1 VIDNPLVMALT
12 RRRPKRKRLP
22 TAPSPKRGSL
32 RLGAVLAVL
41 VAVNLYVFLWRGN
54 TSIPAVMEK
63 ASMAGRESLGPEGS
77 ATNAAPAGAATGAGT
92 QAGEG
97 AADPGR
103 APGAEQAA
111 GVDPGAGTG
120 AAAAGEPG
128 AGEARWIEGEVQNGD
143 SMGRIL
149 RREGMTP
156 PEADELI
163 RTLQEHMDLRAI
175 RPGQTYRVRFDAGG
189 RLETFE
195 FDVSRTTRV
204 RAERDASGKIV
215 GRSDKAS
222 TEVRVEEIGG
232 HIESSLY
239 ASMKSAG
246 EDPALV
252 SFFVDVFAYDIDFF
266 TETHSGDSFRMLVEK
281 EYLDGTFLRY
291 RRVLAAEYR
300 GKVGSYDAFWWT
312 GPGSDD
318 GRYYNR
324 AGESLEK
331 SLLKT
336 PLKFARISSR
346 FNLKRMH
353 PVLHRQRAHLG
364 VDYAAPTGTP
374 VWAAADGRI
383 VGRGDMGGAGN
394 CVIVQHDN
402 GLQTI
407 YMHLS
412 KFERG
417 QSVGQRVKSKTV
429 IGYVGATGLAT
440 GPHLHFGV
448 KQRGQYV
455 DPFTL
460 KMARGPGVPRKHRP
474 QFKAE
479 TERLAERLARIPV
492 SDDRM
497 LVQSGN

>member
-1 VIDNPLVMALT
+1 MALPT
-12 RRRPKRKRLP
+12 RRPRRRRLS

-32 RLGAVLAVL
+32 RLAAVLAVL
-41 VAVNLYVFLWRGN
+41 VGVNLYVFLWRGD
-54 TSIPAVMEK
+54 TSIPAVMDK
-63 ASMAGRESLGPEGS
+63 AAMAGRE
-77 ATNAAPAGAATGAGT
+77 
-92 QAGEG
+92 GELA
-97 AADPGR
+97 AADP
-103 APGAEQAA
+103 ASPDA
-111 GVDPGAGTG
+111 VDPGAE
-120 AAAAGEPG
+120 AMVEGEPG
-128 AGEARWIEGEVQNGD
+128 DDPDDGADGDDEGRWVEGAVESGD

-163 RTLQEHMDLRAI
+163 RALQEHMDLRAI
-175 RPGQTYRVRFDAGG
+175 RPGQTYRVRFDAAG
-189 RLETFE
+189 RLELFE
-195 FDVSRTTRV
+195 FEVSRTMRV
-204 RAERDASGKIV
+204 RDETGKIV
-215 GRSDKAS
+215 GRADEAT
-222 TEVRVEEIGG
+222 TEVRVDEIGG
-232 HIESSLY
+232 AIESSLY
-239 ASMKSAG
+239 AAMKSAG
-246 EDPALV
+246 EEAALV
-252 SFFVDVFAYDIDFF
+252 SFFADVFAYDVDFF
-266 TETHSGDSFRMLVEK
+266 TETRSGDSFRIVVEK
-281 EYLDGTFLRY
+281 EYLDDEFLRY
-291 RRVLAAEYR
+291 GRVLAAEYR
-300 GKVGSYDAFWWT
+300 GKAGVYDAFWWT

-318 GRYYNR
+318 GRYYNS

-336 PLKFARISSR
+336 PLKFARVSSR

-353 PVLHRQRAHLG
+353 PVLHRERAHLG

-383 VGRGDMGGAGN
+383 VGRSNMGGAGN

-402 GLQTI
+402 GLRTL

-412 KFERG
+412 KFESG
-417 QSVGQRVKSKTV
+417 QRLGQRVKSKTV

-448 KQRGQYV
+448 QQHGKYV

-460 KMARGPGVPRKHRP
+460 KMARGPGVPRKHRA

-479 TERLAERLARIPV
+479 TERSAKRLARIPV
-492 SDDRM
+492 SPDDRM

>member
-1 VIDNPLVMALT
+1 MALT
-12 RRRPKRKRLP
+12 RRRPKRKRLS
-22 TAPSPKRGSL
+22 TATSLGRGSGRGPNRGSL
-32 RLGAVLAVL
+32 RLAVVLAIL
-41 VAVNLYVFLWRGN
+41 VGVNLYVFLWRGK
-54 TSIPAVMEK
+54 TSIPAVMEQ
-63 ASMAGRESLGPEGS
+63 AAMAGREGALDADGVEPADGV
-77 ATNAAPAGAATGAGT
+77 AVAAE
-92 QAGEG
+92 AGEVEDEV
-97 AADPGR
+97 A
-103 APGAEQAA
+103 
-111 GVDPGAGTG
+111 VDPG
-120 AAAAGEPG
+120 ED
-128 AGEARWIEGEVQNGD
+128 RWVEGEVQGGD

-163 RTLQEHMDLRAI
+163 RVLQEHMDLRAI
-175 RPGQTYRVRFDAGG
+175 RPGQSYRLRFDAAG
-189 RLETFE
+189 RLEAFE
-195 FDVSRTTRV
+195 FDVSRTKRV
-204 RAERDASGKIV
+204 RAQRDDSGKIV
-215 GRSDKAS
+215 GSADEAS
-222 TEVRVEEIGG
+222 TELRTEEIGG
-232 HIESSLY
+232 VIESSLY
-239 ASMKSAG
+239 ASMKRAG
-246 EDPALV
+246 EDAALV

-266 TETHSGDSFRMLVEK
+266 TETRSGDSFRMVVEK
-281 EYLDGTFLRY
+281 EYLDGEFLRY

-300 GKVGSYDAFWWT
+300 GKAGAYDAFWWV
-312 GPGSDD
+312 PPESDE
-318 GRYYNR
+318 GRYYNG

-394 CVIVQHDN
+394 CVILQHDN

-412 KFERG
+412 KFVPG
-417 QSVGQRVKSKTV
+417 QRVGQRVKSKTV

-448 KQRGQYV
+448 KQNGRYV

-460 KMARGPGVPRKHRP
+460 EMARGPGVPRKHRA
-474 QFKAE
+474 QFKAA
-479 TERLAERLARIPV
+479 TAPLAERLARIPV
-492 SDDRM
+492 TPGDRM

>member
-1 VIDNPLVMALT
+1 MALT
-12 RRRPKRKRLP
+12 TRRPRRRRLS

-32 RLGAVLAVL
+32 RLAAVLAVL
-41 VAVNLYVFLWRGN
+41 VGVNLYVFLWRGD
-54 TSIPAVMEK
+54 TSIPAVMEQ
-63 ASMAGRESLGPEGS
+63 AAMAGREGGM
-77 ATNAAPAGAATGAGT
+77 A
-92 QAGEG
+92 
-97 AADPGR
+97 AADPK
-103 APGAEQAA
+103 ANDA
-111 GVDPGAGTG
+111 VDPGVEDLVEV
-120 AAAAGEPG
+120 AAGDDDADADDEG
-128 AGEARWIEGEVQNGD
+128 RWVEGEVKSGD

-163 RTLQEHMDLRAI
+163 RALQEHMDLRAI
-175 RPGQTYRVRFDAGG
+175 RPGQTYRVRFDAAG
-189 RLETFE
+189 RLERFE
-195 FDVSRTTRV
+195 FEVSRTMRV
-204 RAERDASGKIV
+204 RAERDETGKIV
-215 GRSDKAS
+215 SRADQAA
-222 TEVRVEEIGG
+222 TEVRIDEIGG
-232 HIESSLY
+232 VIESSLY
-239 ASMKSAG
+239 AAMKSAG
-246 EDPALV
+246 EEAALV
-252 SFFVDVFAYDIDFF
+252 SFFADVFAYDVDFF
-266 TETHSGDSFRMLVEK
+266 TETRSGDSFRIVVEK
-281 EYLDGTFLRY
+281 EYLDDDFLRY
-291 RRVLAAEYR
+291 GRVLAAEYR
-300 GKVGSYDAFWWT
+300 GKSGVYDAFWWT
-312 GPGSDD
+312 SPGSDD
-318 GRYYNR
+318 GRYYNS

-353 PVLHRQRAHLG
+353 PVLHRERAHLG

-383 VGRGDMGGAGN
+383 VGRGSMGGAGN

-402 GLQTI
+402 GLRTL

-412 KFERG
+412 KFESG
-417 QSVGQRVKSKTV
+417 QRVGQRVKSKTV

-448 KQRGQYV
+448 QQHGKYV

-460 KMARGPGVPRKHRP
+460 KMARGPGVPRKHLA

-479 TERLAERLARIPV
+479 TERQAKRLARIPV
-492 SDDRM
+492 SPDDRM